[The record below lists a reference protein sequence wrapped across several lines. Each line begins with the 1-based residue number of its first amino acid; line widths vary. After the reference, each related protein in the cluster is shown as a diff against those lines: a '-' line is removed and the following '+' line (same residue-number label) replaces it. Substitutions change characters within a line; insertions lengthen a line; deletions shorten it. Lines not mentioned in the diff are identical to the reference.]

1 MRSGCVT
8 TPVDLRYKTKSFH
21 SRRFERLL
29 SKLWVIFRLRDH
41 QSLIEIDLEA
51 NSSGFE
57 DMNIV
62 CLDLEGVLI
71 PEIWIAF
78 AEKTGIEA
86 LKRTTR
92 DEPCYD
98 TLMRY
103 RLDILDKEGFKLSD
117 IEEVIGTLDPL
128 SGAKEFVDWVTSQTR
143 LVILS
148 DTFSQFAGPLMA
160 KLGNPTLFCH
170 DLVIDETGR
179 IADYKLRLPDHKR
192 KAVEAFRALNF
203 DTIAAGDS
211 YNDLSMI
218 DCADEGLLFC
228 PPDRLTKERPELPV
242 ARNHPQLQAIIAAKL

>member
-1 MRSGCVT
+1 
-8 TPVDLRYKTKSFH
+8 
-21 SRRFERLL
+21 
-29 SKLWVIFRLRDH
+29 
-41 QSLIEIDLEA
+41 
-51 NSSGFE
+51 
-57 DMNIV
+57 MNIV

-78 AEKTGIEA
+78 AHKTGIDA

-103 RLDILDKEGFKLSD
+103 RLDILNKEGFGLTD
-117 IEEVIGTLDPL
+117 IHEVIGTLDPL
-128 SGAKEFVDWVTSQTR
+128 PGAKEFVEWVTSKTR

-170 DLVIDETGR
+170 ELVVDSSSR
-179 IADYKLRLPDHKR
+179 IVDYKLRLKDHKR

-203 DTIAAGDS
+203 NTIAAGDS
-211 YNDLSMI
+211 YNDLTMI
-218 DCADEGLLFC
+218 DSADKGILFC
-228 PPDRLTKERPELPV
+228 PPERLIEERPDLPV
-242 ARNHPQLQAIIAAKL
+242 AQSHTELQTMIAERL

>member
-1 MRSGCVT
+1 
-8 TPVDLRYKTKSFH
+8 
-21 SRRFERLL
+21 
-29 SKLWVIFRLRDH
+29 
-41 QSLIEIDLEA
+41 
-51 NSSGFE
+51 
-57 DMNIV
+57 MNIV

-103 RLDILDKEGFKLSD
+103 RLDILDKEGFKLAD

-128 SGAKEFVDWVTSQTR
+128 PGAKEFVEWVTSQTR

-148 DTFSQFAGPLMA
+148 DTFRQFAGPLMA
-160 KLGNPTLFCH
+160 KLGHPTLFCH

-192 KAVEAFRALNF
+192 KAVEAFKALNF
-203 DTIAAGDS
+203 EPFAAGDS

-218 DCADEGLLFC
+218 RAADAGALFHA
-228 PPDRLTKERPELPV
+228 PPNVIGENPDLP
-242 ARNHPQLQAIIAAKL
+242 AFDSYDDLRAWIDDTDSAPGA

>member
-1 MRSGCVT
+1 
-8 TPVDLRYKTKSFH
+8 
-21 SRRFERLL
+21 
-29 SKLWVIFRLRDH
+29 
-41 QSLIEIDLEA
+41 
-51 NSSGFE
+51 
-57 DMNIV
+57 MNIV

-103 RLDILDKEGFKLSD
+103 RLDILDKEGFKLAD

-128 SGAKEFVDWVTSQTR
+128 PGAKEFVEWVTSQTR

-179 IADYKLRLPDHKR
+179 IADYKLRLKDHKR
-192 KAVEAFRALNF
+192 KAIEAFKALNF
-203 DTIAAGDS
+203 DTFAAGDS
-211 YNDLSMI
+211 YNDLTMI
-218 DCADEGLLFC
+218 DAADNKSLYC
-228 PPDRLTKERPELPV
+228 PPERLTSERPELSV
-242 ARNHPQLQAIIAAKL
+242 ARNHSELRAIIETVL